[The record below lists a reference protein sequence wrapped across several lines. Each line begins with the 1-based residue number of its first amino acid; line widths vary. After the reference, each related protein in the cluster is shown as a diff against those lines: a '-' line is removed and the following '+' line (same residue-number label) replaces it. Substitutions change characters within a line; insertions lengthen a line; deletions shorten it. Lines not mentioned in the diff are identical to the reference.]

1 MNILL
6 STDDNYVMPTGVL
19 MHSIGINNGDDIQY
33 HILVNSEF
41 LPKNKT
47 SLVNIAELYNNE
59 IHFYTVSDDLTK
71 ELPFGR
77 GNMPEGVTIAT
88 YYRLFITKLLPNH
101 IDRILYLDGD
111 MIVRNSIKPL
121 YEENLDGYAL
131 GVVHDMDE
139 MKHTRSNRLPYP
151 METGY
156 FNAGMMLI
164 NLTYWREHNAFS
176 MFMDFIRNNGS
187 SIIYHDQDVLNSVFC
202 DKKKW
207 LSVKYN
213 FQNGFIIKKNIELKT
228 FDQSI
233 VGDINQ
239 NKTNPIIIHFSVGGP
254 DHKPWFLFCFHP
266 YRKEWLKYKAV
277 SQWKKR
283 KLLPDEPDSF
293 RRFVQRALITLNLD
307 WRKNTIYEHVKLLDS

>member
-164 NLTYWREHNAFS
+164 NLAYWREHDAFGI
-176 MFMDFIRNNGS
+176 FMDFIRNNGS
-187 SIIYHDQDVLNSVFC
+187 SIIYHDQDVLNSVFY

-213 FQNGFIIKKNIELKT
+213 FQNGFILKNNSINTYDPSITDDIKL
-228 FDQSI
+228 
-233 VGDINQ
+233 
-239 NKTNPIIIHFSVGGP
+239 NKTNPVIIHFSVGGP

-266 YRKEWLKYKAV
+266 YRKEWLKYKV
-277 SQWKKR
+277 ISQWENQ
-283 KLLPDEPDSF
+283 KLLPNEPDSF
-293 RRFVQRALITLNLD
+293 RRFIQRKLITLNLD
-307 WRKNTIYEHVKLLDS
+307 WRKNEKYESVKLSGK